1 MTSFD
6 QHNQQVQTQYNAG
19 RDINVYQ
26 PRLSLTEAERKR
38 NRSRMLERVQA
49 IWIDGVLEPS
59 VQGAAQI
66 ALALENKPNAVVTP
80 LWHVLREYDTTGR
93 LSSADV
99 SIVQVYNQANGEV
112 LILGEP
118 GAGKST
124 LLLELTRDLL
134 ERARRDET
142 YPIPV
147 VFNLSSWAQTRQ
159 PLAEWLASELATT
172 YQVPRALATSWIETD
187 QVLPLLD
194 GLDEVAAS
202 HRDACVE
209 AINTYRRA
217 HGLLPTVVCC
227 RQIDYLM
234 LSTRLLLRTAVI
246 VQPLTS
252 QQVESYLANG
262 GERLEALHQALQE
275 DADLQTLATTPL
287 MLKVLAVVYQGMPSE
302 EIVATGSPGSKREQI
317 LATYVQRM
325 LARRSISTRYTPTQT
340 IHWLS
345 WLAWQMKRHNQA
357 EFYLERMQ
365 PDWLEEHQSLR
376 HAYRAAVRMGTG
388 LLGGLVFGLLV
399 GLVFGLLGGLRY
411 GLLLGLP
418 VGLGTGLLG
427 GLVVG
432 LTHRVE
438 KEIKPAEVVIW
449 SWKSMWQKLAKME
462 SLRSALVGG
471 LLSGLVFGLSSR
483 LSSGLLVGLVFGL
496 LVGLVSRTVSELL
509 GSAQDKQSL
518 PLPSQ
523 ERRYSAR
530 NRVLVGLVGGLV
542 VGLLS
547 GLLSG
552 LLVGL
557 VFGLGTGLLS
567 GLHYGL
573 LVGLRY
579 GLLGGL
585 LGGLV
590 VGLTHRVRKEVKPRE
605 IISWLRASIWRELM
619 KSESLK
625 YMLVFGLLG
634 GLLVGLLVGL
644 SSRLSSGLLFGLLF
658 GLVFGPIS
666 GLIFE
671 FIGGLIGGLSSD
683 LLDRQILTK
692 PNQGIQRSARNSI
705 LVGLIGGLVSGL
717 LVGLVVGLR
726 YGLVVGLLFGL
737 LFGPISGLSI
747 GLSNGGAASIQHAV
761 LRTFLWR
768 AGYTPWNY
776 SRFLDHAA
784 ERILLRKVGGGYIF
798 LHRLLLDYFAARE
811 TAPVFNEPTERRQ
824 ASTPAPVSPSNAPS
838 EAIVPAVLPALYET
852 RHSLPCGHELRTPSA
867 RFCSICGAPITMPNT
882 PT

>member
-26 PRLSLTEAERKR
+26 PPLSLTEAQRKR

-134 ERARRDET
+134 ERVRRDET

-172 YQVPRALATSWIETD
+172 YQVPRALAMSWIETD

-227 RQIDYLM
+227 RQTDYLM
-234 LSTRLLLRTAVI
+234 LSTRLLLRTAVF

-388 LLGGLVFGLLV
+388 LLGGLVFGLLG
-399 GLVFGLLGGLRY
+399 GLVFGLLGGLHY

-483 LSSGLLVGLVFGL
+483 LSSGLLF
-496 LVGLVSRTVSELL
+496 
-509 GSAQDKQSL
+509 
-518 PLPSQ
+518 
-523 ERRYSAR
+523 
-530 NRVLVGLVGGLV
+530 
-542 VGLLS
+542 
-547 GLLSG
+547 
-552 LLVGL
+552 
-557 VFGLGTGLLS
+557 
-567 GLHYGL
+567 
-573 LVGLRY
+573 

-585 LGGLV
+585 LG
-590 VGLTHRVRKEVKPRE
+590 
-605 IISWLRASIWRELM
+605 
-619 KSESLK
+619 
-625 YMLVFGLLG
+625 
-634 GLLVGLLVGL
+634 
-644 SSRLSSGLLFGLLF
+644 
-658 GLVFGPIS
+658 GPIS

-726 YGLVVGLLFGL
+726 YGLVVGLLGGL
-737 LFGPISGLSI
+737 LGGPISGLSI

-798 LHRLLLDYFAARE
+798 LHRLLLDYFAAQE